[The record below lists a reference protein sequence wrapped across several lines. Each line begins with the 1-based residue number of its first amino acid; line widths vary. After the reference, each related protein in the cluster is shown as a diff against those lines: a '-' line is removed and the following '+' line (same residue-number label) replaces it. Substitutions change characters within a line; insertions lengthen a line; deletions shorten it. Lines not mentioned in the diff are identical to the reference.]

1 MLEEGSYA
9 RRVAF
14 RQSVVV
20 DGPVEEVFAW
30 HERPGP
36 LVRLLPPWLPVGV
49 KEEAG
54 SVREGRAVLSLP
66 GGLQWVA
73 VHDPGGFVEGREFT
87 DVLTTPVLGRMVE
100 WRHRHSFG
108 PAGDART
115 VVTDT
120 VDTRVPGRFLVEMFA
135 YRSRQLAGDLRV
147 HRELNPSGRRL
158 VVAVTGSSGLI
169 GRSLCAFLTTGGHEV
184 VRLVRGS
191 VSAASGPV
199 SSGPVSSGPVSSG
212 GARQWEPSAPAAELL
227 EGVDAVVH
235 LAGESIA
242 GRFTAAHKRAVYE
255 SRVEP
260 TRRLAAL
267 AARSGVAAFVS
278 ASAVGFYGPDR
289 GDEELTE
296 SSKRG
301 EGFLA
306 DLVADWEEAARTG
319 SGSGCRVVSVRTGIV
334 QSPKGGALRLQ
345 RALFETGLGGR
356 LGDGRAWT
364 PWIGIDDMVDVYL
377 RALLDESLEGPLNA
391 VAPGLV
397 RNDEYT
403 RTLARVLHRPAVVPV
418 PRFGPALL
426 LGREGAA
433 EVAEASQRVVPGRLS
448 SAGHRFRWPQLGP
461 ALGHVLGR
469 GRLAG

>member
-1 MLEEGSYA
+1 
-9 RRVAF
+9 
-14 RQSVVV
+14 VVV
-20 DGPVEEVFAW
+20 DGPLEEVFAW

-66 GGLQWVA
+66 GGLEWVA
-73 VHDPGGFVEGREFT
+73 VHDPAGYVEGREFT
-87 DVLTTPVLGRMVE
+87 DVLTTPVLGRVVE

-108 PAGDART
+108 PSGDSRT

-120 VDTRVPGRFLVEMFA
+120 VDTRVPGRFLMEMFA
-135 YRSRQLAGDLRV
+135 YRTRQLEGDLRA

-169 GRSLCAFLTTGGHEV
+169 GRALCAFLTTGGHEV

-191 VSAASGPV
+191 GAVASGA
-199 SSGPVSSGPVSSG
+199 
-212 GARQWEPSAPAAELL
+212 ARPWEPSAPASELL

-242 GRFTAAHKRAVYE
+242 GRFTPAHKRAVYE

-296 SSKRG
+296 SSERG
-301 EGFLA
+301 DGFLA
-306 DLVADWEEAARTG
+306 DLVADWEEAARTA

-334 QSPKGGALRLQ
+334 QSPQGGALRLQ
-345 RALFETGLGGR
+345 RRLFGTGLGGR

-377 RALLDESLEGPLNA
+377 RALLDESLAGPLNA

-418 PRFGPALL
+418 PGFGPALL

-433 EVAEASQRVVPGRLS
+433 EVAGASQRVVPGRLTEV
-448 SAGHRFRWPQLGP
+448 GHRFRWPQLGP

-469 GRLAG
+469 RRVAG